1 MQPQPDPLRRTV
13 DGAFPSLAFDRP
25 PLSSA
30 RCMVAQA
37 LLRTV
42 RSLASAAATTA
53 LILLATGLAGC
64 AGEPPLRRHLA
75 LAPGQK
81 SVVRYID
88 VKGTL
93 ALSLQNASAAAATDV
108 YRTDSGAID
117 PGAKVVADDDLQALL
132 DIFSERGLF
141 AAAANEVPADALDA
155 LIVQQGGQ
163 RWVFPRR
170 LRGVQQAESAFH
182 EGRAY
187 FLALYN
193 DVTAYHGTG
202 DDRPDFKSEQ
212 RRAADDGRAAR
223 AKLERLRGGAR

>member
-1 MQPQPDPLRRTV
+1 
-13 DGAFPSLAFDRP
+13 
-25 PLSSA
+25 
-30 RCMVAQA
+30 MVAQA

-42 RSLASAAATTA
+42 RSLAAAALA
-53 LILLATGLAGC
+53 LAAGLAGC
-64 AGEPPLRRHLA
+64 AGEPPLRRSLA

-81 SVVRYID
+81 TVVRYLDI
-88 VKGTL
+88 KGTL
-93 ALSLQNASAAAATDV
+93 SLSLQNASAALATDV

-117 PGAKVVADDDLQALL
+117 PGAKVVADDELQALL

-141 AAAANEVPADALDA
+141 GAAAAEVPADALDA
-155 LIVQQGGQ
+155 LVVQQGGQ

-170 LRGVQQAESAFH
+170 LRGVQQAEAAFH

>member
-1 MQPQPDPLRRTV
+1 
-13 DGAFPSLAFDRP
+13 
-25 PLSSA
+25 
-30 RCMVAQA
+30 MVVQA

-42 RSLASAAATTA
+42 PSFAAAAA
-53 LILLATGLAGC
+53 LAALALLAAGC
-64 AGEPPLRRHLA
+64 AGEPPLRRSLA
-75 LAPGQK
+75 LASGEK
-81 SVVRYID
+81 TVVRYID

-93 ALSLQNASAAAATDV
+93 ALSLQNASAGVATDV
-108 YRTDSGAID
+108 YRADSGAID
-117 PGAKVVADDDLQALL
+117 PGAKVVPDDELQALL

-141 AAAANEVPADALDA
+141 GGAAAEVPADALDA

-170 LRGVQQAESAFH
+170 LRGVQQAEAAFH

-202 DDRPDFKSEQ
+202 ADRPDFKAEQ
-212 RRAADDGRAAR
+212 RRATDDGRAAR
-223 AKLERLRGGAR
+223 QKLERLRAGAR